1 MRCFILTRKAEKGLL
16 NKMSKEAEVKGR
28 PKLIYVQSKQQFS
41 LLEVIARD
49 EAAEK
54 TEPSLE

>member
-1 MRCFILTRKAEKGLL
+1 MICFDNEGRERPCQQNEQRSRGQGKAKTY
-16 NKMSKEAEVKGR
+16 M
-28 PKLIYVQSKQQFS
+28 IYVQSEQRFS
-41 LLEVIARD
+41 LLEVVARD